1 MVEGVEGVPYPLLG
15 FGGTKK
21 LGGFYP
27 AAGNLRAFSGG

>member
-27 AAGNLRAFSGG
+27 VGNLRAFSGG